1 MRILVTGGC
10 GFIGT
15 NLVRHLLADTDH
27 DVVNFDKLTYA
38 GNPHSLRDVADSP
51 RYDFVRA
58 DLADPKQVHEIL
70 TDFDPDAVMHLA
82 AESHV
87 DRSIDG
93 PSEFIQTNVVGTFN
107 LLESSLHHYND
118 LDDDRRDRFRFL
130 HVSTDEVYGSLGD
143 AGMFT
148 ETTRYDPHSPYAA
161 TKASSDHL
169 ARAWMT
175 TYQLPVIVTNC
186 SNNYGPYQFPEKL
199 IPLMIIKCLNQ
210 EPLPVYGR
218 GLNVRDWLYVEDH
231 ARALVTALETGMPG
245 ETYNIGGNSER
256 RNIDLVLEIC
266 DILDNLKPR
275 EGGKKYAELIQYV
288 TDRPGHDYRYAIDSS
303 KIQSELDWKPKHSL
317 EESLRQTVQWYL
329 NHRAWWQEILDGT
342 YQLQRLGKQSDFT
355 HP

>member
-15 NLVRHLLADTDH
+15 NLVRYLLADTDH
-27 DVVNFDKLTYA
+27 SVVNLDKLTYA
-38 GNPHSLRDVADSP
+38 GNPKSLRDVADSP

-58 DLADPKQVHEIL
+58 DLADPQRVRQVVTE
-70 TDFDPDAVMHLA
+70 FSPDAVIHLA

-107 LLESSLHHYND
+107 LLESSLRHYSE
-118 LDDDRRDRFRFL
+118 LGGPRRQQFRFL

-143 AGMFT
+143 TGMFT

-175 TYQLPVIVTNC
+175 TYRLPVIVTNC

-199 IPLMIIKCLNQ
+199 IPLMIIKCLAA
-210 EPLPVYGR
+210 EPLPVYGQ

-231 ARALVTALETGMPG
+231 ARALVTALQTGTPG
-245 ETYNIGGNSER
+245 QTYNIGGNSER
-256 RNIDLVLEIC
+256 KNIDLVHEIC
-266 DILDNLKPR
+266 RILDELRPR
-275 EGGKKYAELIQYV
+275 QGGKRYAELIRFV

-303 KIQSELDWKPKHSL
+303 KIQSELQWQPRNSL
-317 EESLRQTVQWYL
+317 EESLRRTVQWYL
-329 NHRAWWQEILDGT
+329 DHQSWWQEILDGT
-342 YQLQRLGKQSDFT
+342 YQLQRLGKQS
-355 HP
+355 